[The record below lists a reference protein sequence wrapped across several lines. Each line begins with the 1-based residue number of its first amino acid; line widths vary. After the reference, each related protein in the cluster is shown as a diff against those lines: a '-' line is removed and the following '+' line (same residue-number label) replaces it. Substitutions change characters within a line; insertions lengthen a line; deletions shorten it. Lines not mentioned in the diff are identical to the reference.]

1 MTIVRFHK
9 KEVRGHVLRKRR
21 VLKQTQF
28 SMAEDPTALN
38 SKTLTR
44 VNKDP
49 AVAWS
54 WNGKINILKKSGD
67 RMTLKPFQ
75 LVC

>member
-1 MTIVRFHK
+1 MRFRK
-9 KEVRGHVLRKRR
+9 KEVRDNVQRKRR
-21 VLKQTQF
+21 VLKQF
-28 SMAEDPTALN
+28 SMVEDLTAFN

-44 VNKDP
+44 ASKKP
-49 AVAWS
+49 AVAAAWS

-75 LVC
+75 LIC